1 MMTIGKFSTKAQK
14 TIEDYQTHV
23 KAGFYPLP
31 IPIVKAK
38 NANLWD
44 IDGNRYIDFLSF
56 FAVANMGHSH
66 PKIVDAAC
74 KAIQECPLVN
84 TAYINPS
91 YAELAVKI
99 EKILGYDRIVCM
111 CSGADATDT
120 ATKIARKWGYLKK
133 NIKENEAFILTTS
146 ACYHGLTISTHS
158 FATKKNILFGPYVP
172 FVGPTSPSGIFV
184 EYGNIESLENAL
196 EKDHKTIA
204 AFIIEP
210 IQGSAGIIDPPPDYI
225 KKAFELCRKYN
236 VLFIADEVQT
246 GLGRAGSILKSF
258 DYGIKPDLVCLGKSL
273 AGGVTPLSAV
283 CGSSE
288 IMDIVEYGDIGSTM
302 AANPPATSA
311 AVAALDVL
319 IDEDISKQS
328 REKGDL
334 LKQLILSADC
344 KEIVDVSG
352 SGMLRAIILN
362 PEYLNSSFNG
372 GRLAALCAINGLFVN
387 SAAGGTRIRICPPP
401 TIEVEDLKKGV
412 SILVECV
419 KSLKDVEGP
428 ILGVK

>member
-1 MMTIGKFSTKAQK
+1 MPIGKFSAKAQK
-14 TIEDYQTHV
+14 TIDDYQTHV
-23 KAGFYPLP
+23 KAGFNPLP
-31 IPIVKAK
+31 IPIVKAN

-44 IDGNRYIDFLSF
+44 IDGNCYIDFLSF
-56 FAVANMGHSH
+56 FAVANMGHCH
-66 PKIVDAAC
+66 PKIVEATC

-99 EKILGYDRIVCM
+99 DEILGYNRIVCM

-158 FATKKNILFGPYVP
+158 FATTKNSLFGPYVP

-196 EKDHKTIA
+196 RKDHKTIA
-204 AFIIEP
+204 AFMVEP
-210 IQGSAGIIDPPPDYI
+210 IQGSAGIIDPPPNFI
-225 KKAFELCRKYN
+225 KEAFELCKKYN

-258 DYGIKPDLVCLGKSL
+258 DYGIKPDLVCLGKAL
-273 AGGVTPLSAV
+273 AGGISPLSAV
-283 CGSSE
+283 CGNSE
-288 IMDIVEYGDIGSTM
+288 IMDIVDYGDIGSTM

-311 AVAALDVL
+311 AVAALNVL

-328 REKGDL
+328 KEKGDL
-334 LKQLILSADC
+334 LKQLILNADC
-344 KEIVDVSG
+344 KEIKDVSG
-352 SGMLRAIILN
+352 SGMLRAIVLN
-362 PEYLNSSFNG
+362 PEYIDSSFNG
-372 GRLAALCAINGLFVN
+372 RRLAALCANNGLLVN
-387 SAAGGTRIRICPPP
+387 SAAEGKRIRICPPP
-401 TIEVEDLKKGV
+401 TIDIEDLKKGV
-412 SILVECV
+412 SILVNCI
-419 KSLKDVEGP
+419 KLLRNVEGP
-428 ILGVK
+428 ILGVN